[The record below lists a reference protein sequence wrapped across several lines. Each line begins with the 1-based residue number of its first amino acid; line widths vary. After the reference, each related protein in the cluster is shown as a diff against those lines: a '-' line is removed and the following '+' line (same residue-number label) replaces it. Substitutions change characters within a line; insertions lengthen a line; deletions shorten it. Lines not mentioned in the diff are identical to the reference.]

1 MENCQN
7 NMRWGR
13 QGNMYS
19 PRAGY
24 NMPRNSS
31 RMDSGAQRRMNSNTC
46 GCREEQ
52 RSGNRMENNCG
63 NQMEKERECRR
74 EERRME
80 NCRPEERRM
89 EKDGGCKT
97 ECSQECRKTEECNR
111 REEKKSC
118 GCHRED
124 ALSGLPLAMA
134 YVPWQEW
141 RKIYDVCEGF
151 HRGTIFEELDLPFRG
166 KGGCNR

>member
-7 NMRWGR
+7 NMRYSR

-19 PRAGY
+19 ARAGY
-24 NMPRNSS
+24 NMACNSS
-31 RMDSGAQRRMNSNTC
+31 RMDSGVQRRMNSNTC
-46 GCREEQ
+46 GF
-52 RSGNRMENNCG
+52 
-63 NQMEKERECRR
+63 
-74 EERRME
+74 
-80 NCRPEERRM
+80 
-89 EKDGGCKT
+89 KT

-124 ALSGLPLAMA
+124 SLSGLPLAMA

>member
-7 NMRWGR
+7 NMRYSC

-19 PRAGY
+19 QRAGY

-31 RMDSGAQRRMNSNTC
+31 RMDSGVQRRMNSNTC
-46 GCREEQ
+46 GR
-52 RSGNRMENNCG
+52 
-63 NQMEKERECRR
+63 
-74 EERRME
+74 
-80 NCRPEERRM
+80 
-89 EKDGGCKT
+89 KT

-124 ALSGLPLAMA
+124 SLSGLPLAMA

>member
-7 NMRWGR
+7 NMRYSR

-19 PRAGY
+19 TRAGY
-24 NMPRNSS
+24 NMARNSS
-31 RMDSGAQRRMNSNTC
+31 RMDSGVQRRMNSNTC
-46 GCREEQ
+46 GCREER
-52 RSGNRMENNCG
+52 RSGDRMGNNYNKKMDDGCECRTEECRMED
-63 NQMEKERECRR
+63 RRR
-74 EERRME
+74 E
-80 NCRPEERRM
+80 
-89 EKDGGCKT
+89 KDCGCKT
-97 ECSQECRKTEECNR
+97 ECNQECRKTEECNK

-124 ALSGLPLAMA
+124 SLSGLPLAMA

-151 HRGTIFEELDLPFRG
+151 HRGTIFEELDMPFLG

>member
-7 NMRWGR
+7 NMRYSC

-19 PRAGY
+19 QRAGY

-31 RMDSGAQRRMNSNTC
+31 RMDSGVQRRMNSNTC
-46 GCREEQ
+46 GC
-52 RSGNRMENNCG
+52 
-63 NQMEKERECRR
+63 
-74 EERRME
+74 
-80 NCRPEERRM
+80 
-89 EKDGGCKT
+89 KT
-97 ECSQECRKTEECNR
+97 ECNQECRKTEECNR

-124 ALSGLPLAMA
+124 SLSGLPLAMA